1 MGSGSRRGGRSDQF
15 KSAFGDMMTQNQDSG
30 MAGPA
35 KRGGLFGSGMGGE
48 DFINVLTRAA
58 ALAQGDYG
66 GAAQI
71 GQLLGRDRRQ
81 LADDERELSLYDR
94 KQQIEQKYAK
104 PGAPYRTQDNAG
116 NVWEQGPDGEFKPIF
131 TDPNDKVYF
140 NGSSMV
146 KVPNT
151 LRSGGSSAAPAVAP
165 GAIEEGYRFKG
176 GDPGDPASWE
186 KVGGAA
192 VPPRVPFPGRRSFP
206 RLG

>member
-71 GQLLGRDRRQ
+71 GQLIGKPKRDQQKRQ
-81 LADDERELSLYDR
+81 EDFEDWR
-94 KQQIEQKYAK
+94 KQYDYQVENAK
-104 PGAPYRTQDNAG
+104 PVNNDTVADYEYIRQNLGEDAAKQFLQNKADPPQYR
-116 NVWEQGPDGEFKPIF
+116 QGPDGQFYRISPTQGPAASPPTF
-131 TDPNDKVYF
+131 TDDDWN
-140 NGSSMV
+140 
-146 KVPNT
+146 
-151 LRSGGSSAAPAVAP
+151 SGTPL
-165 GAIEEGYRFKG
+165 
-176 GDPGDPASWE
+176 
-186 KVGGAA
+186 GGAGSGQQGFPGQ
-192 VPPRVPFPGRRSFP
+192 PPRRRY
-206 RLG
+206 R